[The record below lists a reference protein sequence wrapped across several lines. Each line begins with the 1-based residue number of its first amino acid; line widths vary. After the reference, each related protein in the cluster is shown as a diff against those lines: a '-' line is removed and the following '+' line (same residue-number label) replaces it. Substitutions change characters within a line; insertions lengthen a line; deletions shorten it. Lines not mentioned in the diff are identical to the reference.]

1 MLLNIRLAMRL
12 FIAFLAAC
20 ALAPI
25 PRAQTA
31 ADTTAIFAALADAEE
46 GWNTG
51 DVELATR
58 RYADNADW
66 TNAFG
71 DRVVGRDSLVALLTE
86 ILSLDFVRAGRTEYV
101 FNDVTFLSAD
111 VALLRSRSVVRGQ
124 RQSDG
129 VPMADRHNDH
139 LRVFQQRDGTWVIV
153 SHLISQANE
162 KR

>member
-1 MLLNIRLAMRL
+1 MRL
-12 FIAFLAAC
+12 FIGLVAAC
-20 ALAPI
+20 VLISA

-31 ADTTAIFAALADAEE
+31 ADSTAIYAALADAEE

-51 DVELATR
+51 DVELSTR
-58 RYADNADW
+58 RYADDADW

-101 FNDVTFLSAD
+101 FNDVTFLGPD

-139 LRVFQQRDGTWVIV
+139 LRVFQRRDGAWMIV

>member
-1 MLLNIRLAMRL
+1 MRL
-12 FIAFLAAC
+12 LIALIAAC
-20 ALAPI
+20 ALAI
-25 PRAQTA
+25 APRAQTA

-51 DVELATR
+51 DVELSTR
-58 RYADNADW
+58 RYADDADW

-71 DRVVGRDSLVALLTE
+71 DRVVSRDSLIELLTE

-101 FNDVTFLSAD
+101 FNDITFLGPD

-129 VPMADRHNDH
+129 VLMADRHNDH
-139 LRVFQQRDGTWVIV
+139 LRVFQRRNGEGAVLDKVPV
-153 SHLISQANE
+153 
-162 KR
+162 

>member
-1 MLLNIRLAMRL
+1 MRL
-12 FIAFLAAC
+12 LIALAAVC
-20 ALAPI
+20 AACLA

-31 ADTTAIFAALADAEE
+31 ADSTAIFQALADAER

-51 DVELATR
+51 DVALSTR
-58 RYADNADW
+58 HYAEDTDW

-71 DRVVGRDSLVALLTE
+71 DRAVGRDSLVALLTE

-101 FNDVTFLSAD
+101 FSDLTFLSPE
-111 VALLRSRSVVRGQ
+111 VALLRSQTVVRGQ

-139 LRVFQQRDGTWVIV
+139 LRVFQRRDGDWVIV